1 MKKFDAEFQ
10 TFAQHLREMGKR
22 EQTVQDYVR
31 HLKNFAI
38 WLRGEGGEIQQL
50 TRFDIQQYMGYL
62 QQQGN
67 QPTTLV
73 PKWSAIV
80 LYVRF
85 RQMPQLIE
93 QIPRPRVRSI
103 RHLSPKSLTRNER
116 NRILRELERKGN
128 RRNVAMAYVLLYTG
142 LRVSELVALD
152 RAHVE
157 MKPRSGQVKV
167 MDGKGGIARIVPL
180 PAEARYQV
188 KCYLE
193 KRTDNHPALFLS
205 NRQQRISVR
214 AVQRVFKMVGT
225 HPHQFRHTYGRA
237 LVASGIDLATVAE
250 LMGHADV
257 NMTRRYAA
265 PSPHEMEQAVETI
278 FG

>member
-1 MKKFDAEFQ
+1 V
-10 TFAQHLREMGKR
+10 H
-22 EQTVQDYVR
+22 DYVR
-31 HLKNFAI
+31 HLRNFAL
-38 WLRGEGGEIQQL
+38 WLTAEGGDLRQL
-50 TRFDIQQYMGYL
+50 TRYDIQQYMRYL
-62 QQQGN
+62 QQRGN

-80 LYVRF
+80 AYVRF

-93 QIPRPRVRSI
+93 RIPRPRVRSI
-103 RHLSPKSLTRNER
+103 RHLAPKSLTRNER
-116 NRILRELERKGN
+116 NRVLRELERKGN
-128 RRNVAMAYVLLYTG
+128 QRNVAMAYVLLYTG

-157 MKPRSGQVKV
+157 IKPRSGQVKV
-167 MDGKGGIARIVPL
+167 VDGKGGISRTVPL

-188 KCYLE
+188 QRYLDE
-193 KRTDNHPALFLS
+193 RTDTHPALFLS
-205 NRQQRISVR
+205 TWQQRISIR

-250 LMGHADV
+250 LMGHSDV

-265 PSPHEMEQAVETI
+265 PSPHEMEQAIETI